1 MNSSEFNYIVVPIL
15 IALAKIIDVSLGTL
29 RIILIAKGAKKLAP
43 FLGFIEVLVWIITIG
58 QVMKNLTNPYN
69 YIAYAV
75 GFAAGNYVGILI
87 EQKLAIGTVIIRI
100 ITKRVASELI
110 NYLQENDFGVT
121 VVPAEGSTGPVHIIF
136 TVIKRSKINEVVSI
150 IKGYNPNAFYSIE
163 DVRYVSNSYGL
174 IGSSKKSNLRSLFK
188 MRK

>member
-1 MNSSEFNYIVVPIL
+1 MGQL
-15 IALAKIIDVSLGTL
+15 
-29 RIILIAKGAKKLAP
+29 KKN
-43 FLGFIEVLVWIITIG
+43 V
-58 QVMKNLTNPYN
+58 TNPYN
-69 YIAYAV
+69 YIVYAV

-121 VVPAEGSTGPVHIIF
+121 VLPAEGSPGPVPIIF
-136 TVIKRSKINEVVSI
+136 TVTKRSKINKVDNI
-150 IKGYNPNAFYSIE
+150 IKRYHPNAIDSIE

-174 IGSSKKSNLRSLFK
+174 IGSSKKYNLRSLFK